1 MVLTHSTTHTYSHP
15 FPAVALAY
23 FLRYSSPQLNP
34 FSKHV
39 LGTDTID
46 CFVDPQTGRLHTT
59 RIHLK
64 KSRIPGAVFKLL
76 PASVTGGASD
86 NKSSYVLETS
96 VVDVREGWMHT
107 ESRNLNW
114 VGVLSVVEKQHY
126 AVVPATSSSL
136 SSSPQPAS
144 SASKETAVTTTVIFR
159 SRLGEKLR
167 DMKDSFQA
175 QNESR
180 WASVT
185 GFVGLLGAKGVQ
197 RSIES
202 LASTKTLD
210 QLGKSREGM
219 RVVLERLRNTSAKGV
234 LEMVRRERRE
244 RQAVLA

>member
-1 MVLTHSTTHTYSHP
+1 MVLTHSTTHKYSHP

-23 FLRYSSPQLNP
+23 FLRYSSPKLNP

-39 LGTDTID
+39 MGTDTID
-46 CFVDPQTGRLHTT
+46 CYVDPTTGRLHTT

-64 KSRIPGAVFKLL
+64 KSRIPAAVFKLL

-86 NKSSYVLETS
+86 NKSSYVLEKS
-96 VVDVREGWMHT
+96 VVDIREGWMET
-107 ESRNLNW
+107 ESRNLNYI
-114 VGVLSVVEKQHY
+114 GVLSIVEKQHY
-126 AVVPATSSSL
+126 KVPTDFTGPPSISN
-136 SSSPQPAS
+136 
-144 SASKETAVTTTVIFR
+144 ETNVTTTVIFR

-167 DMKDSFQA
+167 GMKDSFQTN
-175 QNESR
+175 NENR

-185 GFVGLLGAKGVQ
+185 GFVGSWGAKGVQ

-202 LASTKTLD
+202 IASTKTLD

-219 RVVLERLRNTSAKGV
+219 HVVLERLRNTSPMSV

-244 RQAVLA
+244 RQLAAT